1 MNVGR
6 IEWASAARV
15 LGWVVGIGLFVGT
28 IIRLALSFEILGS
41 PPEPASDADFVDRL
55 LSLYTF
61 QTSQWPIE
69 FTSFA
74 AFAIGFAGLALL
86 GPVLGRLASEDDA
99 RRGLVA
105 VAFLGLGGLG
115 LASQLIPIGALPQ
128 LTFPQ
133 LCECGLREH
142 EVMAREIVNGTI
154 FSVQLWLTIGALL
167 LAAPGLLLAG
177 SLGVDAGMPSAW
189 RWLSILIAV
198 ASIVLAVLAWLSAFP
213 FDQYILGLTAGIL
226 VPIWAIWL
234 ASRSREVFGDEPPAA
249 EPGY

>member
-15 LGWVVGIGLFVGT
+15 LGWVIGIGLFVGA
-28 IIRLALSFEILGS
+28 IIRVALSFELLGS
-41 PPEPASDADFVDRL
+41 PPEPPTDDFVDRML
-55 LSLYTF
+55 TIYTF
-61 QTSQWPIE
+61 ATSQWPIE

-74 AFAIGFAGLALL
+74 AFAIGFAGLAML

-115 LASQLIPIGALPQ
+115 LAAQLIPIGALPQ

-142 EVMAREIVNGTI
+142 EVMAREVVNGTI
-154 FSVQLWLTIGALL
+154 FGVQLWLIIGALV
-167 LAAPGLLLAG
+167 LAAPGVWLAG
-177 SLGVDAGMPSAW
+177 SLGADAGMPRAW
-189 RWLSILIAV
+189 RWLSVLIAL
-198 ASIVLAVLAWLSAFP
+198 ASIVLAVLAVLQAFP
-213 FDQYILGLTAGIL
+213 FDQYVLGLTSGIL

-234 ASRSREVFGDEPPAA
+234 ASRSREVFGDEAPAA